1 MPIFRGACGEVRL
14 AFSRG
19 SCKKFAVKIISKK
32 TFSVGVS
39 VKLINDILVIIV
51 IVKRDTLAL
60 DVFLPMVHVHVTRGC
75 ALLKRGVEKRSIAYV
90 ICP

>member
-1 MPIFRGACGEVRL
+1 MILSEIIMTNYNDEHKCTIFFLPIFRGACGEVRL

-39 VKLINDILVIIV
+39 VKLINDILVIV
-51 IVKRDTLAL
+51 IVKRDTLA
-60 DVFLPMVHVHVTRGC
+60 
-75 ALLKRGVEKRSIAYV
+75 
-90 ICP
+90 

>member
-1 MPIFRGACGEVRL
+1 MTNYNDSHNCTIFFLPIFRGACGEVRL

-19 SCKKFAVKIISKK
+19 SCKKFAVKIINKK

-51 IVKRDTLAL
+51 IVNRDTLAAFFHFCNT
-60 DVFLPMVHVHVTRGC
+60 FLSHL
-75 ALLKRGVEKRSIAYV
+75 A
-90 ICP
+90 